1 MLRVTQPSP
10 VPFRTE
16 SPGNTRMRWASN
28 SSPERYL
35 ACERPFLGRIPVL
48 LVEAEQ
54 LRGLQLDHRAGF
66 LVSLIDGASNIETIL
81 DLSAMP
87 KDETLRIIEN
97 LLGMDV
103 IAFV

>member
-1 MLRVTQPSP
+1 MLRVTP

-16 SPGNTRMRWASN
+16 LPGSTAVRRASKGD

-48 LVEAEQ
+48 LVEADE

-66 LVSLIDGASNIETIL
+66 LVSLIDGASNIETML

-87 KDETLRIIEN
+87 KDETLRMIEN
-97 LLGMDV
+97 LLGMGV